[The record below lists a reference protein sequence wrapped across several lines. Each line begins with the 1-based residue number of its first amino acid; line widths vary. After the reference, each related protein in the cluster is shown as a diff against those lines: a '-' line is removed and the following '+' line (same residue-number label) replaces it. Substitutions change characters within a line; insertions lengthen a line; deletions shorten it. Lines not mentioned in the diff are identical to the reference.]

1 MLNIFVFHSVHL
13 VCTNNSNNK
22 GLDYAKKKSV
32 YDLTDTWKKSN

>member
-13 VCTNNSNNK
+13 VYTNNSNNK
-22 GLDYAKKKSV
+22 GLDYAKRSV

>member
-13 VCTNNSNNK
+13 VYTNNSNNK
-22 GLDYAKKKSV
+22 GLDYAKNKSV